1 MDLSKSTTL
10 YDNKFE
16 VGSEAILDKMGG
28 LNVNSPS
35 NLFQSLSFAVSHHLD
50 IKDIGASDNLHFSY
64 AGLGYQ
70 NPGNNGYSG
79 AQMKLGG
86 NIKKYF
92 YKNKLSL
99 NLRTDFNNMPISYT
113 SNDQWRNYQVQL
125 DGRYLINKTFNINF
139 EYTTNGTNKR
149 VDDIITP
156 VYSFQKIQ
164 FDGNATYKI
173 GKDYTVTHLTIGKQD
188 FSNSY
193 VSAGVGSLLMINYTQ
208 SLLMNLNSL
217 TVTVFYNKE
226 LADVK
231 LIGNMLN
238 SDVSYQYT
246 LLGKVSLSSGLIY
259 LNNSGIA
266 NQVGIRQSV
275 QLYATTH
282 FSVDTYLN
290 LNKNLITPRYADLY
304 STCRAELSLKY
315 NLSR

>member
-1 MDLSKSTTL
+1 
-10 YDNKFE
+10 
-16 VGSEAILDKMGG
+16 
-28 LNVNSPS
+28 
-35 NLFQSLSFAVSHHLD
+35 
-50 IKDIGASDNLHFSY
+50 
-64 AGLGYQ
+64 
-70 NPGNNGYSG
+70 
-79 AQMKLGG
+79 
-86 NIKKYF
+86 
-92 YKNKLSL
+92 
-99 NLRTDFNNMPISYT
+99 
-113 SNDQWRNYQVQL
+113 
-125 DGRYLINKTFNINF
+125 
-139 EYTTNGTNKR
+139 
-149 VDDIITP
+149 
-156 VYSFQKIQ
+156 IQ

-266 NQVGIRQSV
+266 NQV
-275 QLYATTH
+275 
-282 FSVDTYLN
+282 
-290 LNKNLITPRYADLY
+290 
-304 STCRAELSLKY
+304 
-315 NLSR
+315 